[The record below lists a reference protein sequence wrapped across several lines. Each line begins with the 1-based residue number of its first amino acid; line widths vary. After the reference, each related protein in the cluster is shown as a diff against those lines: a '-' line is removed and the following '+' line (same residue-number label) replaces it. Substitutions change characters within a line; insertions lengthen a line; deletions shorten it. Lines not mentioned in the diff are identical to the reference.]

1 MHQQADEIL
10 VRRRPASTL
19 HQPGHLDSN
28 RYTSKVHAIHQH
40 RRGRTASKLLIG
52 VLICTVGAVFVL
64 LAFHCMYWKESPNNS
79 HEQHPDQHHD
89 HDGQIQNFRIDQQHF
104 PRPIP
109 SQANSALKQES
120 EFPTADAFDAN
131 TKQTLTLL
139 PHLLSVINNDVS
151 AIQRPNLLIGVL
163 SARGKSTMILLS

>member
-1 MHQQADEIL
+1 MIIQSNSVGQVLQLVTVTCISKPTKYWFEEDQHQHK
-10 VRRRPASTL
+10 STL

-64 LAFHCMYWKESPNNS
+64 LAFHCMHWKESPNNS

-139 PHLLSVINNDVS
+139 PHLLSVIN
-151 AIQRPNLLIGVL
+151 Q
-163 SARGKSTMILLS
+163 